1 MINKGLQVAREKNL
15 KYTPLLNKIVENKLL
30 EGKAISLICKE
41 FPIDESTFFN
51 WCKQYP
57 DFADSVREGQ
67 TGKIAKVAGA
77 IYQSALG
84 YTVEER
90 TVKKDTEGNIETT
103 IAEKYIKPS
112 VTAQKHLLAT
122 QSVKADKW
130 KDTQEINVTRK
141 LESVLKDISNLEVI
155 EAEIVDEDIDD

>member
-1 MINKGLQVAREKNL
+1 MGNDKALQTVDRERKYSSVLCTELENL
-15 KYTPLLNKIVENKLL
+15 LL
-30 EGKAISLICKE
+30 EGLTVDAICKRWRISRTAFYQWLEEYPE
-41 FPIDESTFFN
+41 FEES
-51 WCKQYP
+51 Y
-57 DFADSVREGQ
+57 REGKYA
-67 TGKIAKVAGA
+67 KIAKVAGA

-90 TVKKDTEGNIETT
+90 TVIKDKKGNIETT
-103 IAEKYIKPS
+103 VAEKYIKPS

-141 LESVLKDISNLEVI
+141 LENVLKDISNLEVV